1 MADKEE
7 HINITLYYQKNR
19 SQKMDLR
26 IPRNITVYRLIKEL
40 NQIFGKERESE
51 KYQIKV
57 VNKGFILDEEQK
69 VKEYPI
75 TNGDM
80 IEVLGE

>member
-19 SQKMDLR
+19 TQKMDVR
-26 IPRNITVYRLIKEL
+26 IPKNISVYRLVREL
-40 NQIFGKERESE
+40 NQIFGKARENE

-57 VNKGFILDEEQK
+57 VNKGIILDEEQK
-69 VKEYPI
+69 VKDYPI
-75 TNGDM
+75 TNGDL